1 MVQITHCGDNSDR
14 LKEIIE
20 AAQKRFGMY
29 GYEKTAVSEIA
40 ADLNLSKASIYYYFA
55 DKGELFRA
63 VIEIE
68 HSEFISTVERQ
79 NAILESASE
88 MLVSYVEVN
97 ITFFRKLL
105 NLTRIKHS
113 EIINNKNILE
123 IIRNFRAKEVAQIEQ
138 ILTKGKVSKA
148 FEIDDPH
155 TMAILFLDLL
165 VGLRKMTVG
174 KKDVIYLD
182 DDEYD
187 LLVSKVRQFTQIFIK
202 GISKN

>member
-1 MVQITHCGDNSDR
+1 MVQITHCGDNSNR

>member
-1 MVQITHCGDNSDR
+1 MVQITHCGDNSNR

-148 FEIDDPH
+148 FDIDDPH

>member
-148 FEIDDPH
+148 FDIDDPH